1 MMQASIEDFYKIDEE
16 ISEKYDVVRNKI
28 MRIRNNAIKY
38 GKLK

>member
-1 MMQASIEDFYKIDEE
+1 MMISSIEDFYNIDTE
-16 ISEKYDVVRNKI
+16 ISEKYDVLRDRI